1 MIDICTANQWETKN
15 STRLIY
21 KSDIF
26 LEPVEVCFP
35 IVLRIFFEIGSST
48 KGQLISKC
56 PFGLIIST
64 KKPTIFFGLI
74 KNYLIRDFFDFKR
87 LG

>member
-48 KGQLISKC
+48 KGQLISKY
-56 PFGLIIST
+56 PFGVIVST
-64 KKPTIFFGLI
+64 KKPTFFF
-74 KNYLIRDFFDFKR
+74 KNFCPSL
-87 LG
+87 

>member
-1 MIDICTANQWETKN
+1 MTFVLHFSERLKIVC
-15 STRLIY
+15 TRLFH

-48 KGQLISKC
+48 KGQLISKY
-56 PFGLIIST
+56 PFGVIVST
-64 KKPTIFFGLI
+64 KKPTILF
-74 KNYLIRDFFDFKR
+74 KDFCPSF
-87 LG
+87 

>member
-56 PFGLIIST
+56 PWCHRFDQKT
-64 KKPTIFFGLI
+64 NNFF
-74 KNYLIRDFFDFKR
+74 NDFCPS
-87 LG
+87 L